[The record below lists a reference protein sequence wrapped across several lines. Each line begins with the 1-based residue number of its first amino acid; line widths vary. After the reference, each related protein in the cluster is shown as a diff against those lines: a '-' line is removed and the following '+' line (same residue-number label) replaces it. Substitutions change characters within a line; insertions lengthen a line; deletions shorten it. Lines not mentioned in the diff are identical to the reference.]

1 MLQTLEP
8 GQLPVV
14 KDDEERILGDIILG
28 VPYIYNSCL
37 QNSEHL
43 DEILPVRMSN
53 FLTPVIAV
61 SVHLSIRFQMRRFL
75 VIDQLEKKI
84 ACGGHVFNESGQ
96 N

>member
-53 FLTPVIAV
+53 FLTPVIACY
-61 SVHLSIRFQMRRFL
+61 LIRGSLLLFL
-75 VIDQLEKKI
+75 
-84 ACGGHVFNESGQ
+84 
-96 N
+96 

>member
-8 GQLPVV
+8 GQLPMV

-43 DEILPVRMSN
+43 EEILPVRMSK
-53 FLTPVIAV
+53 FLTPVIACY
-61 SVHLSIRFQMRRFL
+61 LIRGSHAGSCITRMSLLLFL
-75 VIDQLEKKI
+75 
-84 ACGGHVFNESGQ
+84 
-96 N
+96 